1 MDNFDR
7 RNQHPI
13 EIHKKP
19 GPMNEPFFQIP
30 QADVSHIHRKWLDVP
45 YANLSNAQKLD
56 IYLPEEGEGPFP
68 VLFLVHGGAFAIGDK
83 REIQIMPFLEGL
95 KRGYAVV
102 SVNYRLSGEAIFP
115 AGLQDLK
122 ASIRW
127 LRANQAQY
135 HLDGNRIA
143 ACGGSAGGNYAAM
156 LCLTANVMEFDDQS
170 LGNLDYP
177 CNVQAGVDWFGPT
190 DFLKMDE
197 QLAESSLGPCD
208 HNEEDSPESR
218 YLGAKITD
226 IPEKVQLANPMTYI
240 HENMP
245 PILIQHGRMDHLVP
259 VQQSIIFAKK
269 IEKLVGPDRYEFE
282 IIENADHGDPLFET
296 QRNMERVFSFL
307 DKHLKNKK

>member
-1 MDNFDR
+1 MDNFDH
-7 RNQHPI
+7 RNQRPI

-19 GPMNEPFFQIP
+19 GPMNEPFSQIP
-30 QADVSHIHRKWLDVP
+30 QANVSHFHRKWLDVP
-45 YANLSNAQKLD
+45 YANLSSTQKLD
-56 IYLPEEGEGPFP
+56 IYLPEDSEGPFP
-68 VLFLVHGGAFAIGDK
+68 VVLHIHGGAFAIGDK
-83 REIQIMPFLEGL
+83 REIQIMPLFEGL

-170 LGNLDYP
+170 LGNLEYP

-197 QLAESSLGPCD
+197 QLAESGLGPCD
-208 HNEEDSPESR
+208 HNEEESPESR

-296 QRNMERVFSFL
+296 EENMGRVFSFL
-307 DKHLKNKK
+307 DKHL